1 MYTFYC
7 TNLSMSIDVLA
18 EMMDRPDLREFF
30 AVSQN
35 NWSILN
41 VSYVASIDTTF
52 FTLCNTTYD
61 KPYLP

>member
-1 MYTFYC
+1 
-7 TNLSMSIDVLA
+7 MSIDVLA